1 MAAVLSRRH
10 PLVGLSLYGVIFVN
24 ALVHV
29 IAGLARKAIYNP
41 GWLTAVFILPAA
53 VHVGRLHAVRRE

>member
-1 MAAVLSRRH
+1 M
-10 PLVGLSLYGVIFVN
+10 IFVN